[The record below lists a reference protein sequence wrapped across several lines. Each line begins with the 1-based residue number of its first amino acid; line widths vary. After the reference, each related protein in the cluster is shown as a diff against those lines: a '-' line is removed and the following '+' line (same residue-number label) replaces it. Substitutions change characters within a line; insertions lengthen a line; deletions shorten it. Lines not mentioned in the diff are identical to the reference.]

1 MQADDYKMAK
11 QIAQWKKYVTD
22 NWGAIKVE
30 SMDVFDSTNQSLG
43 LGEPFSAQIVINL
56 GNLQAADIEVEVLF
70 IRKHQSDEIMEIV
83 SCEKLTYVSSDGSKA
98 TYEGAFK
105 TSRSGVY
112 EYGFRIYPKSELLEN
127 RMELALVKW
136 I

>member
-1 MQADDYKMAK
+1 
-11 QIAQWKKYVTD
+11 
-22 NWGAIKVE
+22 
-30 SMDVFDSTNQSLG
+30 MDVFDSTNQSLG
-43 LGEPFSAQIVINL
+43 LGEPFSAQIVLNL
-56 GNLQAADIEVEVLF
+56 GNLKAADIGVEVVF
-70 IRKHQSDEIMEIV
+70 IRRHRSDEIMEVV
-83 SCEKLTYVSSDGSKA
+83 SCDQLKHSGTDGSKA

-112 EYGFRIYPKSELLEN
+112 EYGFRIYPQNALLEN